1 MTRGY
6 KYRIY
11 PNATQ
16 RSLLERIFGCC
27 RFVHNHFLA
36 LRRDEWK
43 ANQHSVTYK
52 DTSRLLTEMKRR
64 EETSWLK
71 EADSMALQEALRN
84 LDAAF
89 QNFFQKRA
97 RYPRFHSKHAHQQS
111 YRTRNQKGGIRFV
124 GNRLKLPKVGLV
136 RIRKSRDFDGRIL
149 HATVSRT
156 ASGKYFVSI
165 CIEEDASFA
174 PCGKGSIGIDVGLK
188 AFCTMSDGTEAKN
201 PKYLPTYQKKLAR
214 AQRRLSRTNENQVIA
229 VEHLKIRN
237 MLRNHRLARA
247 LSDASWSEFFRELGY
262 KAAWRGA
269 VIYKVD
275 TFYPSSQTCSVCG
288 YQNPLV
294 KNLAVRE
301 WTCPKCGAHHD
312 RDMNAAK
319 NILAK
324 ALEGA
329 S

>member
-1 MTRGY
+1 MPMTRGY

-124 GNRLKLPKVGLV
+124 GNRLKLPKVGLI

-165 CIEEDASFA
+165 WIEEDASFA
-174 PCGKGSIGIDVGLK
+174 PCGKGSIGIDVGLFFLGFK
-188 AFCTMSDGTEAKN
+188 DS
-201 PKYLPTYQKKLAR
+201 YLGEQGKL
-214 AQRRLSRTNENQVIA
+214 
-229 VEHLKIRN
+229 
-237 MLRNHRLARA
+237 
-247 LSDASWSEFFRELGY
+247 
-262 KAAWRGA
+262 
-269 VIYKVD
+269 
-275 TFYPSSQTCSVCG
+275 
-288 YQNPLV
+288 
-294 KNLAVRE
+294 
-301 WTCPKCGAHHD
+301 
-312 RDMNAAK
+312 
-319 NILAK
+319 
-324 ALEGA
+324 
-329 S
+329 